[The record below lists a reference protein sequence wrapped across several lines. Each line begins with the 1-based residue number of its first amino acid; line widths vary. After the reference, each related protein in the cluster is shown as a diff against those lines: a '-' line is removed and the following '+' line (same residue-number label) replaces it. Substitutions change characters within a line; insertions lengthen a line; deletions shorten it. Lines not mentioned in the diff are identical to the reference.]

1 MRCFSLVTSVNGLIK
16 AYYYQE
22 GYLRT
27 SSKDYSVDDLSR
39 SVHLTNEAIQIMY
52 KDFGRHESGNKVSYN
67 EFKKY
72 LEDNSKTREIDPPIN
87 LYTDILPKI
96 KVKI

>member
-1 MRCFSLVTSVNGLIK
+1 
-16 AYYYQE
+16 
-22 GYLRT
+22 
-27 SSKDYSVDDLSR
+27 
-39 SVHLTNEAIQIMY
+39 MY

-72 LEDNSKTREIDPPIN
+72 LEDISKTREIDPPIN